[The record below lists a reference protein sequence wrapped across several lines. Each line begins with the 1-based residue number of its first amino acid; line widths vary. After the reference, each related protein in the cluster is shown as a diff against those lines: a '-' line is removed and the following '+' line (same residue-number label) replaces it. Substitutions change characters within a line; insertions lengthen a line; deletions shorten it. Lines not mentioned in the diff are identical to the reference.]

1 MGHKTECNNLSRL
14 LHRPS
19 KGYEGRAR
27 LLFPDLLPPEV
38 DEPSSVSDSVRENV
52 REALASLLATLD
64 LVTREEFE
72 VQAELLTR
80 AYARVEQLEARL
92 ERYEEKATFN
102 DR

>member
-1 MGHKTECNNLSRL
+1 MPLNPHLFEDFI
-14 LHRPS
+14 HRVRS
-19 KGYEGRAR
+19 
-27 LLFPDLLPPEV
+27 LLPPEV
-38 DEPSSVSDSVRENV
+38 DEPSSVSDSMRENV

>member
-1 MGHKTECNNLSRL
+1 MPLNPHLFEDFI
-14 LHRPS
+14 HRVRS
-19 KGYEGRAR
+19 
-27 LLFPDLLPPEV
+27 LLPPEV

>member
-1 MGHKTECNNLSRL
+1 MPLNPHLIEDFI
-14 LHRPS
+14 HRVRS
-19 KGYEGRAR
+19 
-27 LLFPDLLPPEV
+27 LLPPEV
-38 DEPSSVSDSVRENV
+38 DEPSSVSDSMRENV

-64 LVTREEFE
+64 RVTREEFE